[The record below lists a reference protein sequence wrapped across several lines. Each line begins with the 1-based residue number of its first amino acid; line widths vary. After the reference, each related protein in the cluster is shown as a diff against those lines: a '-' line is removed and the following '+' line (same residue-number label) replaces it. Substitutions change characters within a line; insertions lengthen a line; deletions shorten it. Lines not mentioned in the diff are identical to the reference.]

1 MGDQTGVFH
10 TTNPIFH
17 TSGNRFVCRTGTFG
31 NLICSLVPSDNRN
44 TRSTCPTSVFTGIG
58 QTLMS
63 RPVLYITQYFNNVN
77 DPGVVLYKVCD
88 FNA

>member
-1 MGDQTGVFH
+1 MSDTGSSEPLV
-10 TTNPIFH
+10 
-17 TSGNRFVCRTGTFG
+17 
-31 NLICSLVPSDNRN
+31 SLVRLDNRD